1 MIDDLSIWAINVL
14 LQVTIASTL
23 GLVITACFRRNSA
36 AKYWVLC
43 SALVLMLISPL
54 LVIASQRSGWNFVSV
69 ELPWAAAASSIELP
83 ETPGVEEHDDSQ
95 RTEYE
100 ILATT
105 ASAEIDSEVDS
116 IRDGESAGEWLRP
129 DPIMQQE
136 DPTSTMRTRANSLP
150 ERLAA
155 NSIIQDGDEATQS
168 ESDEQSV
175 FVNAVQLAM
184 TLLLSVWL
192 VGATFV
198 SVRLVTGSLRLR
210 RILRSAKPNRD
221 RSLEELFGQVVT
233 KLGLLRRPELV
244 LSDEVSGPMSAG
256 LIRPRVILPTDLAE
270 HVSATHLHDVLVHEV
285 AHILRHDPL
294 TVLLQNVAG
303 TLYWL
308 HPVVNWH
315 NRALG
320 QAREEI
326 CDNYVL
332 ATTNAPAYARTL
344 LTLAE
349 LVQTSSSMPGA
360 VGLFTSGWKLENR
373 VADLLDEQRN
383 RMVKLTS
390 RARLLIV
397 LLSLAMI
404 SVAACGTVTVATG
417 QEAAQPSQLSNGDTG
432 ADDEPAVE
440 TQESE
445 TQDAQPMTSPVMRGE
460 GARREMLLRGRVR
473 DTSGQPAR
481 EFDVIVSVK
490 KKAGR
495 QAVAATVNGSQ
506 FEVWIPI
513 VGSHWFYLEVS
524 ASAKDGKS
532 RAFEGISNRE
542 LRTACID
549 GIDLQFASVD
559 REVEISVTKND
570 VLIPG
575 AHVTAE
581 IQGNSIR
588 HGETNDTGTVTFRLL
603 DDEEIRQITAW
614 TDDYKIG
621 GYLFK
626 RKPRRDPLA
635 SKFIVELDDC
645 RPQKFRFVSEVDDSP
660 VPDVEFQ
667 LSIGTGAPNYNYP
680 AIPGTFPHARMVT
693 NEQGEATCRWFPDW
707 EKHGSYVEIID
718 PRWAKDAEDL
728 TTAIDGALVMTLKP
742 RVQRRALT
750 GQVVSDGVDVGGLM
764 VCVESFQ
771 AEEESQVD
779 RRYGFTDGD
788 GMFAVDSIPGATYCA
803 FVDDPKLT
811 GNIVDLIP
819 FEPETGKSNI
829 ARLEVSE
836 GAPVEVL
843 VTSGPSRRPMNNQ
856 RVYCTVRHEFSWLED
871 GEEHSGVGGP
881 GWGVQTDGNGVA
893 RIRVQVGSELRVNV
907 YAGEWRSE
915 EKRVTVKAGEVTT
928 IKFHRKVD
936 GEREVK
942 GILIPPPD
950 VDVANAEI
958 VYGSIDGETDEEH
971 SIKADSR
978 GRFAFKTKAI
988 QLGIFAYTVDGKA
1001 AGIARLNGSDGSFEL
1016 NLKRTRDL
1024 HGQLLGKDDLP
1035 MRHHPVRVRAVIRGK
1050 RDFRKSFSSRF
1061 VGKTFETMTNSDGH
1075 YTLKNLPVEL
1085 DMTLQTDPV
1094 EGSEYEPSLGGFFLR
1109 TERARPL
1116 MISRLN
1122 PVAGKSVTRPL
1133 SDRYSRV
1140 LRDSTLG
1147 DFHLLVLIYESAVKE
1162 FVNDKL
1168 LDYEITKDVGSF
1180 MNLRITEGDMTN
1192 DQTKAF
1198 VASKNWPEPEQDK
1211 VFLVAVNAAG
1221 QKLGQ
1226 VDLKIDA
1233 PDAASE
1239 AAEFI
1244 SAHAPAQADARKK
1257 WDAAFAEA
1265 KRSGRKVWARIG
1277 QRYCGPCFSMSRWL
1291 DDNREL
1297 LEQDYVLLKIDNV
1310 RDEHGV
1316 EITKRIVSDREH
1328 FGVPF
1333 HAIFDADQK
1342 LLIDSD
1348 GPTGNIGHPSGF
1360 EGLNHVEKMLDESR
1374 TNLSDAQIRQV
1385 VTTLELK

>member
-1 MIDDLSIWAINVL
+1 MIDDRGIWAINVL

-23 GLVITACFRRNSA
+23 GLVIAAWFRRNSA

-69 ELPWAAAASSIELP
+69 KLPRPVASSLDGP
-83 ETPGVEEHDDSQ
+83 EAPGVEDHDDS
-95 RTEYE
+95 RREGHE
-100 ILATT
+100 ILATSE
-105 ASAEIDSEVDS
+105 SAEIDSEVDA
-116 IRDGESAGEWLRP
+116 IRDGESAGEWRGP
-129 DPIMQQE
+129 DPTMQQ
-136 DPTSTMRTRANSLP
+136 DVPTSTMRTRANSSS

-155 NSIIQDGDEATQS
+155 NSLRQDGDEAIQS

-175 FVNAVQLAM
+175 FVNAFQLAM
-184 TLLLSVWL
+184 TLFLSVWSI
-192 VGATFV
+192 GATFV
-198 SVRLVTGSLRLR
+198 SVRLVTGCLRLR
-210 RILRSAKPNRD
+210 RILRSAKPNEE
-221 RSLEELFGQVVT
+221 RSLDEFFGQVVA
-233 KLGLLRRPELV
+233 KLGLLRRPELL

-256 LIRPRVILPTDLAE
+256 LIRPRVILPTDLVA

-285 AHILRHDPL
+285 AHIVRHDPL

-349 LVQTSSSMPGA
+349 LVQTPSSMPGA

-404 SVAACGTVTVATG
+404 SVAACGTVTVAIG
-417 QEAAQPSQLSNGDTG
+417 QEAAQPSESSNGDTG
-432 ADDEPAVE
+432 ADDEPAVG
-440 TQESE
+440 
-445 TQDAQPMTSPVMRGE
+445 TQDAAPQDAHPMTLPVMRGE
-460 GARREMLLRGRVR
+460 GAGREMLLRGRVR
-473 DTSGQPAR
+473 DPSGSPAR
-481 EFDVIVSVK
+481 DFGVIVSIK
-490 KKAGR
+490 KEAGR
-495 QAVAATVNGSQ
+495 QALPATVNGGQ

-513 VGSHWFYLEVS
+513 AGSRWFYLEVS
-524 ASAKDGKS
+524 ASTNDGRS

-549 GIDLQFASVD
+549 GIDLQLASAD
-559 REVEISVTKND
+559 REVEITVTKND
-570 VLIPG
+570 APIPA

-588 HGETNDTGTVTFRLL
+588 RGETNDTGTVTFRLL
-603 DDEEIRQITAW
+603 DDEKIRQITAW

-645 RPQKFRFVSEVDDSP
+645 RPQKFRLVHDEDDSP
-660 VPDVEFQ
+660 VPDVDFQ
-667 LSIGTGAPNYNYP
+667 LSIGTGPPNYNFA
-680 AIPGTFPHARMVT
+680 AIPDTFPHSLMTT
-693 NEQGEATCRWFPDW
+693 NEQGEATFRWFPDW
-707 EKHGSYVEIID
+707 EKHKSYVEIID
-718 PRWAKDAEDL
+718 PRWAKAAEEL
-728 TTAIDGALVMTLKP
+728 TTADDGAFVMKLKR
-742 RVQRRALT
+742 RVSRQPLT
-750 GQVVSDGVDVGGLM
+750 GQLVSERSSVDGLM
-764 VCVESFQ
+764 VCIESFQ
-771 AEEESQVD
+771 GEEESTVD
-779 RRYGFTDGD
+779 RRYAFVGEDGR
-788 GMFAVDSIPGATYCA
+788 FSVDSIPGATYCV
-803 FVDDPKLT
+803 FVDDPRLS
-811 GNIVDLIP
+811 GSIVDLIP
-819 FEPETGKSNI
+819 VEPETGKSNV

-836 GAPVEVL
+836 GVPFEVH

-856 RVYCTVRHEFSWLED
+856 RVYWTVRHDFSWLED

-881 GWGVQTDGNGVA
+881 GWGVYTNEKGIA

-907 YAGEWRSE
+907 YAGEWRSK
-915 EKRVTVKAGEVTT
+915 EKTVTVKKDGNT
-928 IKFHRKVD
+928 IRFHRKVD
-936 GEREVK
+936 AEREVK

-950 VDVANAEI
+950 VGVANAEV
-958 VYGSIDGETDEEH
+958 VYGSIDGETDEKH
-971 SIKADSR
+971 SIKADSQ

-988 QLGIFAYTVDGKA
+988 QLGIFSYTVDGNA
-1001 AGIARLNGSDGSFEL
+1001 AGLVRLDASDGTVKIH
-1016 NLKRTRDL
+1016 LKRTRDL
-1024 HGQLLGKDDLP
+1024 HGQLLGKDDSP
-1035 MRHHPVRVRAVIRGK
+1035 MRQHPVRVRAVLRGK
-1050 RDFRKSFSSRF
+1050 RDFSKSFSSNF
-1061 VGKTFETMTNSDGH
+1061 VGKTFEAMTNSDGH

-1085 DMTLQTDPV
+1085 DMTLRTDPV
-1094 EGSEYEPSLGGFFLR
+1094 EGTEYEPSLGDFFLR
-1109 TERARPL
+1109 AERDRPL

-1140 LRDSTLG
+1140 LRDSALG
-1147 DFHLLVLIYESAVKE
+1147 DFHLLVLIYESAAKE

-1168 LDYEITKDVGSF
+1168 LDDEITKDVGSF
-1180 MNLRITEGDMTN
+1180 MNLRITEGDMTR

-1226 VDLKIDA
+1226 IDLKIDA
-1233 PDAASE
+1233 PDAATE

-1277 QRYCGPCFSMSRWL
+1277 QRYCGPCFRLSRWL

-1310 RDEHGV
+1310 RDKHGV
-1316 EITKRIVSDREH
+1316 EITKLITDSRKGL
-1328 FGVPF
+1328 GVPF

-1342 LLIDSD
+1342 LVIDSD

-1360 EGLNHVEKMLDESR
+1360 EGLKHLEKMLNESR
-1374 TNLSDAQIRQV
+1374 TKLSAAQIRQV
-1385 VTTLELK
+1385 VATLEVN

>member
-1 MIDDLSIWAINVL
+1 MIDDRGIWAINVL

-23 GLVITACFRRNSA
+23 GLVIAAWFRRNSA

-69 ELPWAAAASSIELP
+69 KLPRPVASSLDGP
-83 ETPGVEEHDDSQ
+83 EAPGVEDHDDS
-95 RTEYE
+95 RREGHE
-100 ILATT
+100 ILATRQ
-105 ASAEIDSEVDS
+105 SGEIDSEVDA
-116 IRDGESAGEWLRP
+116 IRDGESAGEWRGP
-129 DPIMQQE
+129 DPTMQQ
-136 DPTSTMRTRANSLP
+136 DVPTSTMRTRANSSS

-155 NSIIQDGDEATQS
+155 NSLRQDGDEAIQS

-175 FVNAVQLAM
+175 FVNAFQLAM
-184 TLLLSVWL
+184 TLFLSVWSI
-192 VGATFV
+192 GATFV
-198 SVRLVTGSLRLR
+198 SVRLVTGCLRLR
-210 RILRSAKPNRD
+210 RILRSAKPNEE
-221 RSLEELFGQVVT
+221 RSLDEFFGQVVA
-233 KLGLLRRPELV
+233 KLGLLRRPELL

-256 LIRPRVILPTDLAE
+256 LIRPRVILPTDLVA

-285 AHILRHDPL
+285 AHIVRHDPL

-349 LVQTSSSMPGA
+349 LVQTPSSMPGA

-390 RARLLIV
+390 RARLQIV

-404 SVAACGTVTVATG
+404 SVAACGTVTVAIG
-417 QEAAQPSQLSNGDTG
+417 QEAAQPSESSNGATG
-432 ADDEPAVE
+432 ADDEPAVG
-440 TQESE
+440 
-445 TQDAQPMTSPVMRGE
+445 TQDAAPQDAHPMTLPVMRGE
-460 GARREMLLRGRVR
+460 GAGREMLLRGRVR
-473 DTSGQPAR
+473 DTSGSPAR
-481 EFDVIVSVK
+481 DFEVIVNVK
-490 KKAGR
+490 KEAGR
-495 QAVAATVNGSQ
+495 QALPATVNGGQ

-513 VGSHWFYLEVS
+513 AGSRWFYLEVS
-524 ASAKDGKS
+524 ASTNDGRR

-549 GIDLQFASVD
+549 GIDLQLASAD
-559 REVEISVTKND
+559 REVEITVTKND
-570 VLIPG
+570 APIPA

-588 HGETNDTGTVTFRLL
+588 RGETNDTGTVTFRLL
-603 DDEEIRQITAW
+603 DDEKIRQITAW

-626 RKPRRDPLA
+626 RKPRRDPLG

-645 RPQKFRFVSEVDDSP
+645 RPQKFRLVHDEDDSP
-660 VPDVEFQ
+660 VPDVDFQ
-667 LSIGTGAPNYNYP
+667 LSIGTGPPNYNFA
-680 AIPGTFPHARMVT
+680 AIPDTFPHSLMTT

-707 EKHGSYVEIID
+707 EKHKSYVEIID
-718 PRWAKDAEDL
+718 SRWAKAAEEL
-728 TTAIDGALVMTLKP
+728 TTADDGAFVMKLKR
-742 RVQRRALT
+742 RVSRQPLT
-750 GQVVSDGVDVGGLM
+750 GQLVSERFSVSGLM
-764 VCVESFQ
+764 VCIQTFQ
-771 AEEESQVD
+771 AEEEGKSD
-779 RRYGFTDGD
+779 RRYAFAGKDGRFS
-788 GMFAVDSIPGATYCA
+788 MDSIPGATYCVY
-803 FVDDPKLT
+803 VDDATLVS
-811 GNIVDLIP
+811 NHIDLIP
-819 FEPETGKSNI
+819 YELDSGKSNT
-829 ARLEVSE
+829 ASLEVSE
-836 GAPVEVL
+836 GASVKIHL
-843 VTSGPSRRPMNNQ
+843 TSGPNRRPVPNQ
-856 RVYCTVRHEFSWLED
+856 SIYLRTRHDFSWFED
-871 GEEHSGVGGP
+871 GEERGGTT
-881 GWGVQTDGNGVA
+881 GRSSFVYTDENGVA
-893 RIRVQVGSELRVNV
+893 HGRALAGTELEVSVNAV
-907 YAGEWRSE
+907 EWRSE
-915 EKRVTVKAGEVTT
+915 KKRVTVKDDGGTVL
-928 IKFHRKVD
+928 KFHRKVD
-936 GEREVK
+936 DEREVK
-942 GILIPPPD
+942 GILIPPPG
-950 VDVANAEI
+950 VEVANAE
-958 VYGSIDGETDEEH
+958 VVFGSVDGETDEKH
-971 SIKADSR
+971 SIKADSQ
-978 GRFAFKTKAI
+978 GRFAFRTKAI
-988 QLGIFAYTVDGKA
+988 QLGIFAYTADGKA
-1001 AGIARLNGSDGSFEL
+1001 SGFTRLNDPDGTVEVH
-1016 NLKRTRDL
+1016 LKPTRDL
-1024 HGQLLGKDDLP
+1024 HGQVLGTNDMPLKQF
-1035 MRHHPVRVRAVIRGK
+1035 PVRVRAVVRGR
-1050 RDFRKSFSSRF
+1050 RDFMRSFSSGF
-1061 VGKTFETMTNSDGH
+1061 VGKTFEAMTNSDGH

-1085 DMTLQTDPV
+1085 DMTLRTDPV
-1094 EGSEYEPSLGGFFLR
+1094 EGTEYEPSLGDFFLR
-1109 TERARPL
+1109 AERDRPL

-1140 LRDSTLG
+1140 LRDSALG
-1147 DFHLLVLIYESAVKE
+1147 DFHLLVLIYESAAKE

-1168 LDYEITKDVGSF
+1168 LDDEITKDVGSF
-1180 MNLRITEGDMTN
+1180 MNLRITEGDMTR

-1226 VDLKIDA
+1226 IDLKIDA
-1233 PDAASE
+1233 PDAATE

-1257 WDAAFAEA
+1257 WHAAFAEA
-1265 KRSGRKVWARIG
+1265 KRSGRKVWVRIG
-1277 QRYCGPCFSMSRWL
+1277 QRYCGPCFRLSRWL

-1297 LEQDYVLLKIDNV
+1297 LERDYVLLKIDNV
-1310 RDEHGV
+1310 RDKHGV
-1316 EITKRIVSDREH
+1316 EITKLITDSRKGL
-1328 FGVPF
+1328 GVPF

-1342 LLIDSD
+1342 LVIDSD

-1360 EGLNHVEKMLDESR
+1360 EGLKHLEKMLNESR
-1374 TNLSDAQIRQV
+1374 TKLSAAQIRQV
-1385 VTTLELK
+1385 VATLEVN